1 LPQLTTRARVLLL
14 SAGLAGWIVSSAWL
28 TDQPGPLSMREVWG
42 RLIISI
48 SAGAI
53 LYGSLYGRSALLT
66 SNWIVR
72 LGKVSYGLYLLHL
85 TGLLLAKSALHPTS
99 GTALLATKAVGFV
112 VTIILAFA
120 SYRWI
125 ESPFLRIK
133 DRFSR
138 VLSRPV

>member
-1 LPQLTTRARVLLL
+1 
-14 SAGLAGWIVSSAWL
+14 
-28 TDQPGPLSMREVWG
+28 
-42 RLIISI
+42 
-48 SAGAI
+48 

-66 SNWIVR
+66 SDWIVR
-72 LGKVSYGLYLLHL
+72 LGKISYGLYLLHL